1 MIILVVNMKN
11 KIILYLLGL
20 ILILIVSISI
30 SYAYF
35 TANFEDAETIDTITI
50 SGGKMKIAYNGGANI
65 KVNNIIPTN
74 DPVSIKIFTITG
86 DNTTPFDMNY
96 QVNLVVE
103 SNTFSESAIKYKLI
117 SENTSNNGAVIPDTD
132 NLNNIGT
139 GAKIISLGH
148 GIFTSP
154 TGGSKIH
161 TYTLEIYFLNAPYIQ
176 DDDKEKEI
184 NAYITVETYV
194 DPCKEENCLKNK
206 ILSQDGGEI
215 TIRAKGNPDFSK
227 VAVSQSTYVLLPE
240 TGEEGSLIKSVATVE
255 NGLYATVDDY
265 GVSYYYRG
273 DKEYLN
279 NNLLF
284 GGFQWKIIRINGD
297 SSIRLIYNGT
307 EEEFNQNETMNDVGE
322 NTQID
327 LSAWNVTYNNDAKYV
342 GYMYGGANGVAS
354 TVRNGTT
361 SVVATYNE
369 TSTNVK
375 TVLDNWYQTN
385 ISDKSFESQ
394 VVNNLFC
401 NDRQLESEVG
411 GVATGPGHGNTGV
424 YINYAAYYRLIDYKT
439 PTLKCGLK
447 NDRFTT
453 SADTTIGN
461 GALTYPIGLITADEA
476 ALAGLVNGKTN
487 TTNYL
492 YTSKNWWLL
501 SPGSSGGN
509 AYVFFVYLPGY
520 LGNNAVNYSNGVR
533 ASISLT
539 SDTIV
544 SGTGTTT
551 DPFRVI

>member
-1 MIILVVNMKN
+1 MIKKTVIILLGIFIV
-11 KIILYLLGL
+11 LL
-20 ILILIVSISI
+20 VSIGI

-297 SSIRLIYNGT
+297 GSIRLIYNGT
-307 EEEFNQNETMNDVGE
+307 EEEFNQYETMNDVGT
-322 NTQID
+322 NPKLYD
-327 LSAWNVTYNNDAKYV
+327 KFSWSDYNDDVKYL
-342 GYMYGGANGVAS
+342 GYMYGGENGSAS
-354 TVRNGTT
+354 TSREEAVR
-361 SVVATYNE
+361 NE
-369 TSTNVK
+369 TSSNTK
-375 TVLDNWYQTN
+375 IQLDTWYETN
-385 ISDKSFESQ
+385 ILNQSFENEI
-394 VVNNLFC
+394 VDTLFC
-401 NDRQLESEVG
+401 NDRQLQSEIG
-411 GVATGPGHGNTGV
+411 GEATGPGYGAEIDTR
-424 YINYAAYYRLIDYKT
+424 YAAHFRLSFYTVK
-439 PTLKCGLK
+439 PTLHCGFK
-447 NDRFTT
+447 NDRFTVNDE
-453 SADTTIGN
+453 SKGN
-461 GALTYPIGLITADEA
+461 GALIYPVGLLTADEA
-476 ALAGLVNGKTN
+476 LMAGLVYDIDNSY
-487 TTNYL
+487 NYL
-492 YTSKNWWLL
+492 YINRYNWTMTSYVMYDDDFLPNIFYV
-501 SPGSSGGN
+501 GDSGK
-509 AYVFFVYLPGY
+509 L
-520 LGNNAVNYSNGVR
+520 YSNRIDRLTYLRPVINISSSTIVTGEG
-533 ASISLT
+533 SLT
-539 SDTIV
+539 N
-544 SGTGTTT
+544 
-551 DPFRVI
+551 PFRVS